1 MEINEFARMSKDR
14 AVKNDPDSRFDWKYY
29 VVALAGESGE
39 ISNQLKKILRG
50 DHELD
55 TNELAEEVAD
65 AITYGLLLLST
76 LGVDPEKALLD
87 KYEKVDSRI
96 AAGGFGARPTELK
109 NFEQVHGHPVLI
121 RIQRDGESLSDA
133 AKLLAQA
140 GKAKQAGKMILISTN
155 KCSPIQ
161 QLPQNVT
168 VIDSLAYVLSRL

>member
-65 AITYGLLLLST
+65 AITYGFLLLST
-76 LGVDPEKALLD
+76 LGVDPE
-87 KYEKVDSRI
+87 
-96 AAGGFGARPTELK
+96 
-109 NFEQVHGHPVLI
+109 
-121 RIQRDGESLSDA
+121 
-133 AKLLAQA
+133 
-140 GKAKQAGKMILISTN
+140 
-155 KCSPIQ
+155 
-161 QLPQNVT
+161 
-168 VIDSLAYVLSRL
+168 